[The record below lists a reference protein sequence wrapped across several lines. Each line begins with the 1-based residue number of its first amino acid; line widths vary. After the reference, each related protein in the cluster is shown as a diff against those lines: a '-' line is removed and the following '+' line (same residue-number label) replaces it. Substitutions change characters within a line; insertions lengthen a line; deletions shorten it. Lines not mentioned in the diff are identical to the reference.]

1 MAADSGGESM
11 EEVTDSE
18 EERWK
23 ENERVKKCMLLGLF
37 FGHSSLSQCT
47 LQRAPLGGALTEN
60 PLSTWL
66 GVQVSKTTCTLL
78 Y

>member
-23 ENERVKKCMLLGLF
+23 ENERVKK
-37 FGHSSLSQCT
+37 
-47 LQRAPLGGALTEN
+47 
-60 PLSTWL
+60 
-66 GVQVSKTTCTLL
+66 
-78 Y
+78 

>member
-23 ENERVKKCMLLGLF
+23 ENERVKKCMLFGL
-37 FGHSSLSQCT
+37 FGHSSFFFTHIPPTNVHFWTAFIL
-47 LQRAPLGGALTEN
+47 
-60 PLSTWL
+60 
-66 GVQVSKTTCTLL
+66 
-78 Y
+78 